1 MISQMLIR
9 NPSLVQYRKSR
20 LALIAE
26 YNELKKKKKTTE
38 SMRVYVS
45 KRLAEPVAATNT
57 AAKTETTEKKS
68 ETTEKK
74 SETTETTEKKSE
86 TKPDVPKSKSSK
98 RKEKAIEDDP
108 DKVPEMASARL

>member
-68 ETTEKK
+68 ET
-74 SETTETTEKKSE
+74 
-86 TKPDVPKSKSSK
+86 KPDVPKSKSSK